1 MKHQKTQCE
10 NPFKTAQLRNPGVNR
25 TASRRRS
32 NKKLQKIGLISLSDA
47 VENDIKHERLDV
59 DALVIAPENI
69 DVQMNRGFVNVP
81 QNKQALHPA
90 RYLER
95 LYLLKTTAKKMSIQ
109 DVIGN
114 LDISDEH
121 FDDFLNEKVSV
132 DIGFAKKLEFVTGM
146 PFDFWLRI
154 QSKYDDSHNDDSHKA
169 EY

>member
-25 TASRRRS
+25 TSSRRRS
-32 NKKLQKIGLISLSDA
+32 NKKLQKIGQISLSDA

-95 LYLLKTTAKKMSIQ
+95 LYLLKTTAKEMSIQ

-132 DIGFAKKLEFVTGM
+132 DIGFAKKLEFATGM